1 MRPHFLGA
9 ARSRPA
15 VPVHRQLISV
25 LLAAAVA
32 LLGLVA
38 LSAAA
43 SPAAQAAD
51 PAPVRNLAPPS
62 IYDDPDAPDDGPT
75 VGQLALAHP
84 GVWSPTPDS
93 VTLTWYRS
101 GSSEPIGTGAV
112 IVVPVEALGQTLT
125 VKATAAKAGYAPTT
139 VASEPSAAVLPGTP
153 ANYAKPAIFGTPE
166 TGSTVVVWEGA
177 WSVEAT
183 SYTYRWFQEG
193 TAAPIGTGKEL
204 VVPAAADGKKL
215 TVEVTLKA
223 DHWKDGVATSDPVTA
238 HAPGTGPV
246 RNVAKPAISEHP
258 TVGALAVAHPGAWDP
273 QADSVDV
280 EWFRSGSAN
289 PIGTGLTIVVP
300 AAALG
305 ETLTVRATAHKEG
318 RADAVVTS
326 APSDV
331 VGDGTLQNVEEP
343 AIFGSPVVGNKVEA
357 WPGSWFPAPDT
368 TTYRWFVEGTAS
380 PVGIGKTLT
389 VPAAAAGKKLTVE
402 VTATKAA
409 YDDAVATSAP
419 VTVTAQGA
427 NPVQNTVAPSI
438 EGTLKVGE
446 TVTADTGTWN
456 PSDAAR
462 TVAWYRSGSP
472 DPIHTGPSLVVPADA
487 EGEMLAIAVKATKAG
502 NADGYAVS
510 APQGP
515 VLAAGASPALE
526 NLVPPAITPNPKVGQ
541 LVGAHPGVW
550 SAEPDS
556 VTLTWSIT
564 GEATSF
570 ATGNYVVVPPAAAG
584 KTLTVEAV
592 ATKAGHTSGQATS
605 EPSDVVAKGT
615 LQPAVAPK
623 VYGTP
628 MPGAT
633 VVAYDG
639 VWPAGPDS
647 FSYRWLVD
655 GSPLAGATTKELVV
669 PAGTTGKQLS
679 VEVTAKKAGYA
690 DAALESAKVVVEA
703 AGTTAVQ
710 NVAPPKVLVNPASGL
725 PKVGDLVGANVG
737 VWNPWPADSSGFVVQ
752 WFRSGSAQPIGTGVF
767 LVVPPEAAGQ
777 QLSVKVT
784 AKRTGYL
791 DGSALSAP
799 VTVLTSAQSPACG
812 VASTALTSAT
822 VAQAGATAALVA
834 AEAKVSRLKAKKK
847 AAKQLDMRTKVAQL
861 KVKLR
866 KARSAVA
873 TARAELGTA
882 DANLAAA
889 QAKHTANCT

>member
-15 VPVHRQLISV
+15 VPVHRQLLSM

-32 LLGLVA
+32 LVGLVA

-51 PAPVRNLAPPS
+51 PGPVRNLAPPS
-62 IYDDPDAPDDGPT
+62 IYDDPAAPDDGPT
-75 VGQLALAHP
+75 VGQLAVAHP

-101 GSSEPIGTGAV
+101 GSVDPIGTGSA
-112 IVVPVEALGQTLT
+112 IVVPFEALGQTLT
-125 VKATAAKAGYAPTT
+125 VKATAAKATYTSTT
-139 VASEPSAAVLPGTP
+139 VASKPSAAVLPGTP
-153 ANYAKPAIFGTPE
+153 ANYMLPAIFGTPE

-177 WSVEAT
+177 WSVEAD

-204 VVPAAADGKKL
+204 VVPAGADGKKL

-246 RNVAKPAISEHP
+246 ANVAKPAISEHP
-258 TVGALAVAHPGAWDP
+258 TVGALAVAHPGVWDP

-305 ETLTVRATAHKEG
+305 ETLTVKATAHKAG
-318 RADAVVTS
+318 RADATATS
-326 APSDV
+326 VPSDV
-331 VGDGTLQNVEEP
+331 VGDGTLQNVEKP
-343 AIFGSPVVGNKVEA
+343 AIFGSPVVGNEVEA
-357 WPGSWFPAPDT
+357 WPGSWFPAPDA
-368 TTYRWFVEGTAS
+368 TTYRWFVEGTAT
-380 PVGIGKTLT
+380 PVGTGKKLT
-389 VPAAAAGKKLTVE
+389 VPAAAAGKKLSVE
-402 VTATKAA
+402 VTATKTA

-427 NPVQNTVAPSI
+427 SPVQNTVAPSI
-438 EGTLKVGE
+438 EGTFKVGE
-446 TVTADTGTWN
+446 TVTANTGTWN
-456 PSDAAR
+456 PNDATK
-462 TVAWYRSGSP
+462 TVAWYRSGSST
-472 DPIHTGPSLVVPADA
+472 PIHTGPDLVIPADA

-510 APQGP
+510 SPQGP
-515 VLAAGASPALE
+515 VLAAGATPALE
-526 NLVPPAITPNPKVGQ
+526 NLVAPAITPDPKVGQ

-556 VTLTWSIT
+556 VTLQWFVA
-564 GEATSF
+564 GETTSF

-584 KTLTVEAV
+584 KTLTVEAL
-592 ATKAGHTSGQATS
+592 ATKAGHTDGRATS

-615 LQPAVAPK
+615 LQAAVRPK
-623 VYGTP
+623 VYGKP

-639 VWPAGPDS
+639 VWPAGPDG

-655 GSPLAGATTKELVV
+655 GAPVAGATAKELVV
-669 PAGTTGKQLS
+669 PAGTAGKQLS
-679 VEVTAKKAGYA
+679 VEVTAKKAGYT
-690 DAALESAKVVVEA
+690 DAPVESADVPIEV

-710 NVAPPKVLVNPASGL
+710 NIAPPRVLVNPASGL

-737 VWNPWPADSSGFVVQ
+737 VWNPWPADSSGFVVE

-767 LVVPPEAAGQ
+767 LVVPPQAAGQ
-777 QLSVKVT
+777 QLTVKVT
-784 AKRTGYL
+784 AKRAGYL
-791 DGSALSAP
+791 DGSAVSAP
-799 VTVLTSAQSPACG
+799 VTVLTAAQSPACG
-812 VASTALTSAT
+812 TAGTALTSAT
-822 VAQAGATAALVA
+822 VAQAGATAALVN
-834 AEAKVSRLKAKKK
+834 AEAKVTRLKAKKK
-847 AAKQLDMRTKVAQL
+847 AAKQLGKKTKVALL
-861 KVKLR
+861 KVKLA
-866 KARSAVA
+866 KARAAVSAARADLA
-873 TARAELGTA
+873 TAN
-882 DANLAAA
+882 ANLAAA